1 MKIGILGSGASAYGA
16 LLSVLNVKKKIEITI
31 ISKDVNYQNKI
42 FINKKIKNISYE
54 MRDNFGVNLN
64 KININ
69 NSKNFLLNYTKG
81 GGLSDFWSGAIAVP
95 LKSDLKRWNMHN
107 INFNK
112 YYEILK
118 KNIPIS
124 GEKKI
129 HKKFTNPSEY
139 INSPEI
145 KMSSVCEKIKNTT
158 IFKKN
163 LQIFTNAVA
172 VNTNKKGNLCT
183 NCTDCFKGCSEDAI
197 FRPSKYI
204 DNLIKKNKI
213 NYINGRIKKISKD
226 SKVKVFVGNKFYKY
240 DKIFIC
246 LGAINTAKL
255 IINSF
260 GISEEAIEI
269 YDIPTQIFPTLI
281 LPDKKLKKNYYGF
294 SNLRLEFFK
303 NKDHFFSLI
312 GQIPKSFFIKNFKI
326 KFISNFI
333 YRLSQYFISYILVY
347 GSYKDYISYTLDN
360 SLNFKI
366 KKEVLSLNYIIEE
379 LKKVV
384 LKKKFFIINFFI
396 SKIQTSSH
404 YSSNIFRAY
413 KKESASGMFLRDIY
427 ICDSS
432 VLNAPSSSSPHT
444 FFLMANAYRISEKA
458 LEK

>member
-16 LLSVLNVKKKIEITI
+16 LLSVLNVKKKLEITI
-31 ISKDVNYQNKI
+31 ISKDANYQNKI
-42 FINKKIKNISYE
+42 FIKKKDKKISHE
-54 MRDNFGVNLN
+54 RRHNFGVNLD
-64 KININ
+64 KISIN
-69 NSKNFLLNYTKG
+69 NSKSFLLNYTKG

-95 LKSDLKRWNMHN
+95 TKSDLKRWNLQN
-107 INFNK
+107 VNFSK

-124 GEKKI
+124 GEKRK
-129 HKKFTNPSEY
+129 HKKFTNLSQY

-145 KMSSVCEKIKNTT
+145 KISSVCEKIKNTT

-163 LQIFTNAVA
+163 LQISTNAVA
-172 VNTNKKGNLCT
+172 VNTKKNINFCT
-183 NCTDCFKGCSEDAI
+183 NCTDCFNGCGEDAI

-204 DNLIKKNKI
+204 DNLIKNNKI
-213 NYINGRIKKISKD
+213 NYINGRITKISKD
-226 SKVKVFVGNKFYKY
+226 SKVKVFAGNKIYKY

-260 GISEEAIEI
+260 GASDRTIEI
-269 YDIPTQIFPTLI
+269 YDIPVQIFPTLTF
-281 LPDKKLKKNYYGF
+281 PEKKLKKNYYGF

-312 GQIPKSFFIKNFKI
+312 GQIPKSFFTKNFRI

-333 YRLSQYFISYILVY
+333 YRLSQYFISYIFVY

-360 SLNFKI
+360 NLNFKI
-366 KKEVLSLNYIIEE
+366 KKETLSLNYIIKE
-379 LKKVV
+379 LKKNL
-384 LKKKFFIINFFI
+384 LKKKFFIVNFFNY
-396 SKIQTSSH
+396 KIQSSAH
-404 YSSNIFRAY
+404 YSSNIFNAY
-413 KKESASGMFLRDIY
+413 KKENASGMFLRNIY

-444 FFLMANAYRISEKA
+444 FFLMANAYRICEKA